1 MGDNN
6 TDITVGQICK
16 DANRLNEVTLLRAVL
31 AVLIVFMHSFTCYN
45 GSWDQP
51 AGYIDIPIYKWL
63 ARFSFAATLEAFVF
77 ISGYLF
83 ALQYFNNRIGGGY
96 FSDYQ

>member
-6 TDITVGQICK
+6 TDITVGRIK
-16 DANRLNEVTLLRAVL
+16 TDTPRLNEVTLLRAVL

-45 GSWDQP
+45 GSWEQP
-51 AGYIDIPIYKWL
+51 AGYIDVPLYKWL

-77 ISGYLF
+77 ISGYIF
-83 ALQYFNNRIGGGY
+83 ALQYNKNRIRGGHFTGC
-96 FSDYQ
+96 

>member
-1 MGDNN
+1 M
-6 TDITVGQICK
+6 TDISVGPIKK
-16 DANRLNEVTLLRAVL
+16 DTNRLHEVTLLRAVL

-51 AGYIDIPIYKWL
+51 AGYIDIPIYKWI

-77 ISGYLF
+77 ISGYVF
-83 ALQYFNNRIGGGY
+83 ALQCAKNRTGGV
-96 FSDYQ
+96 FL